1 MTITLEMFIAMTILE
16 YKDKK
21 CHQFSLINFIS
32 YSLWCVQSDEGDREH
47 EHADQAGSGD
57 LEVSEEKNNG

>member
-1 MTITLEMFIAMTILE
+1 M
-16 YKDKK
+16 
-21 CHQFSLINFIS
+21 INFIS